1 MSIAEP
7 AFITRGKLRAA
18 ARALNQLADAEPRV
32 APEQVRAAFAR
43 AGVSSKRIKT
53 PGEPPAEPHKLPRD
67 DDPRDDGRQT
77 GLPPINGPPEP
88 QAIWAR
94 PKAAAQIA
102 AIGVTLLYRWIAA
115 GRVVS
120 KKIGGVRL
128 VYIPSIH
135 NIAADPI
142 PTCRPGP
149 RAHRKRSEQEAA
161 G

>member
-1 MSIAEP
+1 MSVTVP
-7 AFITRGKLRAA
+7 LFITRGKLRAA
-18 ARALNQLADAEPRV
+18 ARALNQLADAEQRV
-32 APEQVRAAFAR
+32 EPAQVHDAFVR
-43 AGVSSKRIKT
+43 AGVSSKPIKA
-53 PGEPPAEPHKLPRD
+53 PGEPPAEPHEPLRD

-77 GLPPINGPPEP
+77 GLPPILGPPEL

-102 AIGVTLLYRWIAA
+102 GIGTTLLYRWIAA

-135 NIAADPI
+135 SIAADPT
-142 PTCRPGP
+142 PT
-149 RAHRKRSEQEAA
+149 S
-161 G
+161 